1 MKHSLTFLLWTL
13 CASIALAEPIDSQ
26 EAASALVSRQLLEP
40 LKKSESRRSRFSRT
54 APVAFERRVRVTDTQ
69 AQTDA
74 RGHSFVRFAVDAR
87 RANRE
92 TSWSKGVLTG
102 CAYPAD
108 DKVFV
113 LQGDGY
119 LPASALL
126 GDDAEPV
133 KQVCRAAPGDGAQVA
148 SARR

>member
-1 MKHSLTFLLWTL
+1 MRHSWTFLIWTL
-13 CASIALAEPIDSQ
+13 CVSGALAEPVDSP
-26 EAASALVSRQLLEP
+26 EAAAALVRRQLLEP
-40 LKKSESRRSRFSRT
+40 LKKSEKRRSRFSRA
-54 APVAFERRVRVTDTQ
+54 APVAFERRVRVIDAQ

-87 RANRE
+87 RASRE
-92 TSWSKGVLTG
+92 TSWSKAVLTG

-113 LQGDGY
+113 LEGDDY
-119 LPASALL
+119 LPASAIL

-133 KQVCRAAPGDGAQVA
+133 KEVCRAAPRKAAQLA
-148 SARR
+148 DAKR

>member
-1 MKHSLTFLLWTL
+1 MKHSLTFLLWML
-13 CASIALAEPIDSQ
+13 CASIAWAEPIDSQ
-26 EAASALVSRQLLEP
+26 EAAAALVRRQLLEP
-40 LKKSESRRSRFSRT
+40 LKKSEKRRSRFSRT
-54 APVAFERRVRVTDTQ
+54 APVAFERRVRVTDAQ

-87 RANRE
+87 RPSHEA
-92 TSWSKGVLTG
+92 SWSKAVLTG

-113 LQGDGY
+113 LEGDEY
-119 LPASALL
+119 VPASALL

-133 KQVCRAAPGDGAQVA
+133 KDVCRAAPGAGAQVA
-148 SARR
+148 SAAR